1 LIPSCFSGEENKM
14 NRILRVGMFG
24 FSVFFSFLLML
35 SLASVAYGQSA
46 ASATITGRVLDPK
59 GAAVLNAD
67 VTATNTETG
76 ITRSTKTTSDGLYR
90 LDNLP
95 PGVYNVSIE
104 VSGFSRAEANS
115 IKLQVGEQR
124 DVNFNLELAGQKQS
138 VVVTSEQPLVETTKT
153 DVSTVIDERSVADL
167 PTTTSF
173 NGIGGVS
180 NDYAGLAISA
190 PGVKYDLTG
199 NSSDLVGPG
208 AVSDR
213 GIIYNVDGANIA
225 DQVVSA
231 RDSLGASVEEVQ
243 EFQVLTNNYNAE
255 YGQAGNLILNVVT
268 KSGTNAIHGDFHAY
282 FRGRN
287 LGASD
292 WFYNTGFAGATAP
305 GDMRGCPASDFN
317 SSGDLTS
324 ISGCPRAPFHKHEY
338 GFTAG
343 GPFVKDRTFWF
354 VSTEH
359 VNQGSPITLLPFNQ
373 AVTVNQPTKEIL
385 WSAKLDHKLTEKHAL
400 MIRYNVQRDLQ
411 DNLLVQ
417 TGPNTDPSGLVSSV
431 VHDNNLNIGVVSTPT
446 AHTVNEARFYWHRF
460 LSQTPTKSTLPG
472 QALPTAYIGADFCCP
487 QGALQNRYQYIDN
500 ASWTHG
506 SHTVKVGMNI
516 SHFPYDSLFQQF
528 HFGQYTGFAS
538 VGKDASGNPILRPA
552 EFDTGAGPGFVHA
565 ADTIYGAY
573 VQDSWQIRRNL
584 TMNYGIRYD
593 IEDGAFKGGTIQDS
607 RVPGGC
613 LQANGLIPACSSDK
627 NNWQPRVGLAY
638 SPQFERGIAHF
649 LFGGPGKSVI
659 RAAGAEVT
667 ELAYLNVVLDSLNFD
682 GKNLLTA
689 SIAPDFTKNPSA
701 TAACFSSTGAPLPPA
716 STGDPL
722 ACAVLDAYPGTPSQA
737 SLAPFTQGVI
747 TNFGRVRPIATNLH
761 NPEIRM
767 ASLVV
772 SRQLGPTML
781 VEVGYQGV
789 FGFGQ
794 FGEVDK
800 NFPTPVADP
809 LHTGYFYLPAR
820 PSSSFTAVRTNQ
832 NTRTTAYHGGYVSLQ
847 KRLSHHLQIQGSYT
861 YSKTLASGE
870 DFYGLSEPGN
880 PFNIGAERALAQND
894 IRHLGNFSFVVD
906 TEKLFSTAVLRPV
919 LNNWTF
925 STIGTLQSGRP
936 YPVSTGAYPFSG
948 SRFFGVGNETQ
959 QRPNIC
965 TAGST
970 VFGCA
975 GAPVGALVATNIA
988 DHSGSGLEV
997 GPGGVAA
1004 CIAAGFPTATCNSLK
1019 TTFAAPAGASG
1030 SGPVDSFDG
1039 SPVDFQYLN
1048 GDLTRNAGQTLSIY
1062 RFDVSVTKAF
1072 RFPKWEAA
1080 RLEFKLDAFNVFNH
1094 PLLYLNN
1101 GNDTLNGISLPPLTV
1116 KDALGNTIRNPA
1128 FNCTT
1133 SCINP
1138 FSGLYLGADGSPL
1151 TLQVF
1156 KSGRADKNLLNP
1168 NFGGLGNPS
1177 GNVTPR
1183 KLQLAIRF
1191 RW

>member
-1 LIPSCFSGEENKM
+1 M
-14 NRILRVGMFG
+14 NRILKVGTCG
-24 FSVFFSFLLML
+24 FSVLFSFLLML
-35 SLASVAYGQSA
+35 SLANVAYGQGA
-46 ASATITGRVLDPK
+46 FATITGRALDPK
-59 GAAVLNAD
+59 GASVPNAT
-67 VTATNTETG
+67 VTATNTGTG
-76 ITRSTKTTSDGLYR
+76 IVRTTSTTSDGLYR
-90 LDNLP
+90 FDNLP
-95 PGVYNVSIE
+95 PGVYDVAMD
-104 VSGFSRAEANS
+104 VPGFNKAEAKS
-115 IKLQVGEQR
+115 VRLSVGDLR

-138 VVVTSEQPLVETTKT
+138 VVVTSEAPLVEATKT
-153 DVSTVIDERSVADL
+153 DVSIVIDEKAVASL

-208 AVSDR
+208 AVSNR
-213 GIIYNVDGANIA
+213 GIIFNVDGANIA
-225 DQVVSA
+225 DQVVST

-287 LGASD
+287 MGASD

-305 GDMRGCPASDFN
+305 DDMHGCPASDFN

-354 VSTEH
+354 VSTEK
-359 VNQGSPITLLPFNQ
+359 VNQGAPITLLPFNQ
-373 AVTVNQPTKEIL
+373 AVTINQPTKEIL
-385 WSAKLDHKLTEKHAL
+385 WSAKLDHKLTEKHSL
-400 MIRYNVQRDLQ
+400 TIRYNVQRDLQ

-417 TGPNTDPSGLVSSV
+417 TGPNTDPSGLVSGVS
-431 VHDNNLNIGVVSTPT
+431 HDNNLNIGVISTPT

-472 QALPTAYIGADFCCP
+472 QALPNAYIGADFCCP
-487 QGALQNRYQYIDN
+487 QGALQNRFQYIDN
-500 ASWTHG
+500 VSWTHG
-506 SHTVKVGMNI
+506 SHTVKAGMNI

-528 HFGQYTGFAS
+528 HFGEYTGFAS
-538 VGKDASGNPILRPA
+538 VGKDASGNPILRPT

-573 VQDSWQIRRNL
+573 IQDSWQVKRNL
-584 TMNYGIRYD
+584 TMNFGLRYD
-593 IEDGAFKGGTIQDS
+593 IENGAFRGGTIQDS

-627 NNWQPRVGLAY
+627 NNWQPRIGFAY
-638 SPQFERGIAHF
+638 SPQFEHGIGHF
-649 LFGGPGKSVI
+649 LFGAPGKTVI

-689 SIAPDFTKNPSA
+689 AVSPSVDCFT
-701 TAACFSSTGAPLPPA
+701 STGAPKPIPNPDT
-716 STGDPL
+716 TGG
-722 ACAVLDAYPGTPSQA
+722 CAALSAYPNTPSQA

-747 TNFGRVRPIATNLH
+747 TNFGRVRPISTNLH

-772 SRQLGPTML
+772 SRQLSPTML

-809 LHTGYFYLPAR
+809 LHPGYFYLPAR
-820 PSSSFTAVRTNQ
+820 PNSSFTAIRTNE
-832 NTRTTAYHGGYVSLQ
+832 NSRTTAYHGGFVSLQ
-847 KRLSHHLQIQGSYT
+847 KRLSHHLQFQGSYT

-906 TEKLFSTAVLRPV
+906 TEKLFSQAVLRPV

-936 YPVSTGAYPFSG
+936 YPVSTGAFPFSA

-970 VFGCA
+970 VTGCA
-975 GAPVGALVATNIA
+975 GAPAGALVATNIA
-988 DHSGSGLEV
+988 DHSGSGLAV
-997 GPGGVAA
+997 GPAGVAD
-1004 CIAAGFPTATCNSLK
+1004 CIAAGIPAATCNSLQ

-1030 SGPVDSFDG
+1030 SGAVDSFDG

-1048 GDLTRNAGQTLSIY
+1048 GDLTRNAGHTLPIY

-1072 RFPKWEAA
+1072 RFPKWESA
-1080 RLEFKLDAFNVFNH
+1080 RLELKLDVFNVFNH
-1094 PLLYLNN
+1094 ALLYLNN

-1116 KDALGNTIRNPA
+1116 KNSAGNTIANPD
-1128 FNCTT
+1128 FNCTA

-1138 FSGLYLGADGSPL
+1138 FSGLYFGADGSPL

-1156 KSGRADKNLLNP
+1156 RSGRADKNLLNP